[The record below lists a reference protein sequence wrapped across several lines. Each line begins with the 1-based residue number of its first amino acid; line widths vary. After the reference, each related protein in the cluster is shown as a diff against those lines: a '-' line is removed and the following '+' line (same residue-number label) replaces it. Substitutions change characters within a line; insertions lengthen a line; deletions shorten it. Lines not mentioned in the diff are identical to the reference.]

1 MKTKATPYN
10 IRSMAAWLWR
20 TSKGIRLQS
29 CLNAATGIA
38 QVALDFSFIF
48 ATKAIIDIAT
58 GRRQDSLAV
67 ASVALVVI
75 VALRISL
82 SAFARWVSAI
92 LGVRSQNRLQMR
104 VFSHLMR
111 SQWEGLEQKHSGDVL
126 NRLERDVRDITNTI
140 TDTVPSAVAVCVR
153 LAGAFLFLYSMDRRL
168 ALVLVCISPLF
179 AVLSKVYIRRMRRI
193 SREIRH
199 TDSLIQSTLQES
211 IQHRM
216 VLKTLERCG
225 TMEEKLD
232 NTQAHLRE
240 QIRRRTL
247 FSNFSATLLGTGFSL
262 GYLVTFLWGAA
273 RLEEGTITYGTMLA
287 FIQLVGQIQSPFRDI
302 SRFIPLIIG
311 SLTASE
317 RLMELEQY
325 PLEEDGEPVTFPRG
339 AGIRCTD
346 VKYAYGK
353 AQREVLDGFSFDFPI
368 GSTTAI
374 LGETGAGKTTL
385 IRLILAL
392 LKPQHGTVEIYDGD
406 RSVAVS
412 PMTRN
417 NLVYVPQGNTLF
429 SGTVRDN
436 LLLGNPLATTEDMH
450 EALHTA
456 CADFVLGLPEG
467 LDFVCGEQGGG
478 LSEGQCQRIA
488 IARALLRKGSI
499 LLLDEA
505 TSALDTDTERHL
517 LNNLQRRTA
526 SRQTVIC
533 VTHRLAVVDYCTQV
547 LNMKKHKVSDT
558 GKSIF

>member
-1 MKTKATPYN
+1 MKAATYN
-10 IRSMAAWLWR
+10 IRNMATWLWH
-20 TSKGIRLQS
+20 TSKGLRLQS
-29 CLNAATGIA
+29 TLNAITGIL
-38 QVALDFSFIF
+38 QVALDFSFIY

-58 GRRQDSLAV
+58 GRRHDNLIT
-67 ASVALVVI
+67 ASVILIVI
-75 VALRISL
+75 IALRISL
-82 SAFARWVSAI
+82 AAFARWVSAI
-92 LGVRSQNRLQMR
+92 LGVRSQNRLQLR
-104 VFSHLMR
+104 TFSHLMR
-111 SQWEGLEQKHSGDVL
+111 SQWKGLEQKHSGDVL
-126 NRLERDVRDITNTI
+126 NRLERDVRDITSTI
-140 TDTVPSAVAVCVR
+140 TDTMPAAIAVCVR
-153 LAGAFLFLYSMDRRL
+153 LAGAFFFLYSMDHRL
-168 ALVLVCISPLF
+168 AIVLVCISPLF
-179 AVLSKVYIRRMRRI
+179 ALLSKMYIRKMRSI

-216 VLKTLERCG
+216 VLKTLERCE
-225 TMEEKLD
+225 TMERKLD
-232 NTQAHLRE
+232 DTQSHLRE

-247 FSNFSATLLGTGFSL
+247 FSNFSATLLSTGFNL
-262 GYLVTFLWGAA
+262 GYLVAFLWGAA

-302 SRFIPLIIG
+302 SRFIPLVIG

-325 PLEEDGEPVTFPRG
+325 PLEEEGEPITFPHG

-346 VKYAYGK
+346 VVYSYGD
-353 AQREVLDGFSFDFPI
+353 AQRKVLNCFSFCFPI
-368 GSTTAI
+368 GSTTAV

-392 LKPQHGTVEIYDGD
+392 LKPQEGTVEIYDES
-406 RSVAVS
+406 RSVQVS

-429 SGTVRDN
+429 SGTIRDN
-436 LLLGNPLATTEDMH
+436 LLLGNPTASTEDMR
-450 EALHTA
+450 EALHMA
-456 CADFVLGLPEG
+456 CADFVMDLPEG

-488 IARALLRKGSI
+488 IARALLRKGSV

-505 TSALDTDTERHL
+505 TSALDIDTERQL
-517 LNNLQRRTA
+517 LDNLQQRTA

-533 VTHRLAVVDYCTQV
+533 VTHRPAVVDYCTQV
-547 LNMKKHKVSDT
+547 LNLKRQ
-558 GKSIF
+558 